1 MTTRCPECDAAK
13 SQSRVS
19 STTHAPELQRV
30 AVARSGTNPQRSLGN
45 QRIQR
50 LLRQIYVTTDADT
63 TPEVTAARLLG
74 NARYGPYLAKI
85 NGINGLAWRAGLRL
99 LVPQDIDDEEAER
112 VLRET
117 YASEAAVIHERREQV
132 VRKAIGSE
140 PILVATARPGIF
152 ALSKGAAKF
161 LSGLLEEG
169 FDSTYDLGTIEFR
182 FVPELPGDTMARTA
196 RQAGGALIHIDLD
209 ESKWNDPEWMPGSA
223 HRLAL
228 IVHELTHVVQ
238 GGALSRDELRLRRER
253 MEREAEQGT
262 NANYTMPKALRNL
275 PFRGLDPSDTR
286 FTLEQMANRAA
297 YELLVNRFHDKPRW
311 WLRF

>member
-1 MTTRCPECDAAK
+1 MTTRCPECDRAK
-13 SQSRVS
+13 SKSRVS

-30 AVARSGTNPQRSLGN
+30 VAARSGTNPQRSLGN
-45 QRIQR
+45 HGMQQ
-50 LLRQIYVTTDADT
+50 LLRQMYVTTDADT

-85 NGINGLAWRAGLRL
+85 NGIDGLAWRAGLRL
-99 LVPQDIDDEEAER
+99 FVPQDIDDEEAER

-117 YASEAAVIHERREQV
+117 YASEAAVVHERREQV

-140 PILVATARPGIF
+140 PILRATARPGIF
-152 ALSKGAAKF
+152 VLSKGAEKF

-169 FDSTYDLGTIEFR
+169 FNSTYDLATIEFR
-182 FVPELPGDTMARTA
+182 FVPRLPGDTIASTA
-196 RQAGGALIHIDLD
+196 RQAGGTLIHVDLD
-209 ESKWNDPEWMPGSA
+209 ESKWNDPQWLPGSA
-223 HRLAL
+223 HRLAV

-238 GGALSRDELRLRRER
+238 SGTLSRDELRLRRER
-253 MEREAEQGT
+253 MNREAEQGM
-262 NANYTMPKALRNL
+262 ANYTVPKALRAL
-275 PFRGLDPSDTR
+275 PFRGLDPNDTR